1 MSFREMLNLPREA
14 PTSSQTFVETL
25 KCDGNMSSHGQGTSI
40 EVSAPNSCKKTYQS
54 RRSNL
59 RNAWLVEHLIPKSYF
74 IANQFNKGEKSMNV
88 LDFVRSALVEQS
100 LFIQERKLLTPRFPP
115 QNISSLFFMVTSKR
129 LLYIVTVT
137 HSKWI
142 LLLPEVRYC

>member
-1 MSFREMLNLPREA
+1 
-14 PTSSQTFVETL
+14 
-25 KCDGNMSSHGQGTSI
+25 
-40 EVSAPNSCKKTYQS
+40 
-54 RRSNL
+54 
-59 RNAWLVEHLIPKSYF
+59 
-74 IANQFNKGEKSMNV
+74 MNV